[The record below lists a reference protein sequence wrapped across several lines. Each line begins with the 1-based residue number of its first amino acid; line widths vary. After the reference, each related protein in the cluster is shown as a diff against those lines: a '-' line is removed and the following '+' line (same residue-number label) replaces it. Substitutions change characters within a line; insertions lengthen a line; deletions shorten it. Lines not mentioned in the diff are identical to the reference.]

1 MLSFADLHCDTLLS
15 CYENQTDLSYQ
26 TLHINGQYFQNF
38 ERYIQVFAHFIPEE
52 TPHKWDFFQSF
63 LKNSFKVLEKSKLP
77 IMVNAAD
84 LKQRHLALL
93 SVEGGDFFENET
105 QILPRVSFLK
115 ENNIAFFSLIY
126 NHKNALGCGCA
137 DKIDTGLTP
146 LGKKV
151 LKALEEKGIIPDVSH
166 ASFKSTKEILELSSG
181 PVCATHSNA
190 FDLTPHRRNLCK
202 EHLHA
207 IAQSGGLVGVNL
219 YPPFLSARTASVD
232 DIFRHVDYLIN
243 CCGENAVVFGCDFDG
258 VDKLPQGIYNLSSIE
273 SVYLEF
279 ERRGYSQSVIEKLFY
294 KNVYEFLKENFGG

>member
-15 CYENQTDLSYQ
+15 CYENQTDLSCQ
-26 TLHINGQYFQNF
+26 ALHINEQYFQNF

-52 TPHKWDFFQSF
+52 TLQKWEFFQSF
-63 LKNSFKVLEKSKLP
+63 LEYSHKALEKAKLP
-77 IMVNAAD
+77 ILKETAD
-84 LKQRHLALL
+84 LKHRRLAVL

-105 QILPRVSFLK
+105 HILPRISFLK
-115 ENNIAFFSLIY
+115 ENDIAFFSLIY

-151 LKALEEKGIIPDVSH
+151 LKALERAGIIPDVSH
-166 ASFKSTKEILELSSG
+166 ASFESTKKILELSSG

-202 EHLHA
+202 AHLRA
-207 IAQSGGLVGVNL
+207 IAQSGGLVGINL
-219 YPPFLSARTASVD
+219 YSPFLSEAAANID

-243 CCGENAVVFGCDFDG
+243 SCGENAVVFGCDFDG
-258 VDKLPQGIYNLSSIE
+258 VDKLPQGICNLSSME
-273 SVYLEF
+273 AVCSEF
-279 ERRGYSQSVIEKLFY
+279 KRRGYSQSVIEKIFY